1 MGELEKLGS
10 KYRVALRYSRYLLY
24 NISFTS
30 FSLFLK
36 TCIMVIYFISRIARD
51 PRFKR
56 LPCLHKGTYA
66 DDCIVKRITQVSL
79 GSQQKITLLHAAH
92 FTSLISDILISF
104 CLVSQICSK
113 QGFIKACFNYCW
125 QSVLFPLNEINF

>member
-92 FTSLISDILISF
+92 FTSLISDILISLF
-104 CLVSQICSK
+104 VHLSVWFHRSAPNWDLSRLVLITVGNLYS
-113 QGFIKACFNYCW
+113 
-125 QSVLFPLNEINF
+125 FP

>member
-92 FTSLISDILISF
+92 FTSLISDILISLF
-104 CLVSQICSK
+104 VHLSVWFHRSASNRDLSRLVLITVGNLYS
-113 QGFIKACFNYCW
+113 
-125 QSVLFPLNEINF
+125 FP

>member
-30 FSLFLK
+30 FCLFLK

-92 FTSLISDILISF
+92 FTSLISDILISLF
-104 CLVSQICSK
+104 VHLSVWFHRSASNWDLSRLVLITVGNLYS
-113 QGFIKACFNYCW
+113 
-125 QSVLFPLNEINF
+125 FP

>member
-92 FTSLISDILISF
+92 FTSLISDILISLF
-104 CLVSQICSK
+104 VHLSVWFHRSAPNRDLSRLVLMTGNLYS
-113 QGFIKACFNYCW
+113 
-125 QSVLFPLNEINF
+125 FP

>member
-30 FSLFLK
+30 FCLFLK

-92 FTSLISDILISF
+92 FTSLISDILISLF
-104 CLVSQICSK
+104 VHLSVWFHRSAPNRDLSRLVLMTGNLYS
-113 QGFIKACFNYCW
+113 
-125 QSVLFPLNEINF
+125 FP

>member
-30 FSLFLK
+30 FSFFLK

-92 FTSLISDILISF
+92 FTSLISDILISLF
-104 CLVSQICSK
+104 VHLSVWFHRSASNRDLSRLVLITVGNLYS
-113 QGFIKACFNYCW
+113 
-125 QSVLFPLNEINF
+125 FP

>member
-10 KYRVALRYSRYLLY
+10 KYRVALRYSRSLLY

-92 FTSLISDILISF
+92 FTSLISDILISLF
-104 CLVSQICSK
+104 VHLSVWFHRSAPNRDLSRLVLITGNLYS
-113 QGFIKACFNYCW
+113 
-125 QSVLFPLNEINF
+125 FP